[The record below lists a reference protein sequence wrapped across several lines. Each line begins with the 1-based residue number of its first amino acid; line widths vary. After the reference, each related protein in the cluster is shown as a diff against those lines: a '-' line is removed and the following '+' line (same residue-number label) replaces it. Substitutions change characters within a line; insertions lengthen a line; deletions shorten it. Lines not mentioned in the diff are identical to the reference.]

1 MTFTPVDF
9 RKAGQPMAKERSS
22 DELALAVFVFTV
34 IVVGIFVA
42 VVFFLIL

>member
-22 DELALAVFVFTV
+22 DELVQRIFVISMIF
-34 IVVGIFVA
+34 VGLFVA
-42 VVFFLIL
+42 VVFFFIL